1 MPQTAPSLR
10 RDACA
15 ASRLARFASGRGVPD
30 FPEAVFD
37 RDVIEAF
44 VRHGAPSWAPAT
56 RGTYRSALY
65 RRADAFS
72 PRGPR
77 GAPFAGSAAS
87 APYSKVELAALRAMA
102 NGATSDWRRRS
113 ALVMLASGAG
123 AGLHPG
129 ELVALVGS
137 DVIHDARRVSVAVM
151 GARPRLVPVV
161 GHYSQDL
168 VEAAEAAGEG
178 ALFRPG
184 SASRR
189 NKNFVNDFA
198 RKLRSDPADPWWSAR
213 RLRATFICGHLQAET
228 ALDEVMSIA
237 GVVEVE
243 SLARYLCHVAGTS
256 CSKAALRRTLDA
268 QRLR

>member
-1 MPQTAPSLR
+1 M
-10 RDACA
+10 
-15 ASRLARFASGRGVPD
+15 
-30 FPEAVFD
+30 
-37 RDVIEAF
+37 IEAF
-44 VRHGAPSWAPAT
+44 VRHGAAAWAPAT
-56 RGTYRSALY
+56 QGTYRSALY

-77 GAPFAGSAAS
+77 GVPFPGSPAP
-87 APYSKVELAALRAMA
+87 APYTKVELAALRAMA
-102 NGATSDWRRRS
+102 DGATSDWRRRS

-137 DVIHDARRVSVAVM
+137 DVIRDARRVTVAVM

-161 GHYSQDL
+161 GRYSQDL
-168 VEAAEAAGEG
+168 AEAAEAAGEG

-189 NKNFVNDFA
+189 DKNFVNDFA
-198 RKLRSDPADPWWSAR
+198 RKLRSDPADPRWSAR
-213 RLRATFICGHLQAET
+213 RLRATFICGHLQAGT

-243 SLARYLCHVAGTS
+243 SLARYMCHVAGAS